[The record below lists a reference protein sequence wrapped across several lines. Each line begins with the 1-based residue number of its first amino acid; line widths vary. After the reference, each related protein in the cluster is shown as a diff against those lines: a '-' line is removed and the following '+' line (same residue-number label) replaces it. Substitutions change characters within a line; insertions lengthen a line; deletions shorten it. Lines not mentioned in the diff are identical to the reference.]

1 MGKIDELF
9 EPEKEPERDSDRIE
23 VIEELVNQWEFKE
36 ALKELDRVKLVPNMF
51 LGLRVFVRGILAAIK
66 ELQREGKLK
75 EDLRKAMVGYVES
88 LIPIANGITNLR
100 LKALAFA
107 DISVAFYMLDEN
119 LKSDFALKTALN
131 IATELGDDDITVEI
145 VKTLID
151 SGILTKAAY
160 AMNLVR
166 NRKKLDLILSQ
177 LAVMFY
183 ASGEL
188 EKAEVTLQHIES
200 RFHRANALYYMA
212 SIEAS
217 RDQEKALR
225 LLDTAFKIVEEI
237 ENPVLRFEMFLKLSD
252 LKYTITEEKSL
263 TADFSGPQ

>member
-1 MGKIDELF
+1 MGKLDELF

-51 LGLRVFVRGILAAIK
+51 LGLRVIVRGVLTAVK
-66 ELQREGKLK
+66 ESMKEGKLN
-75 EDLRKAMVGYVES
+75 EDIRKALVDYVES

-119 LKSDFALKTALN
+119 LKSDLALKTALN
-131 IATELGDDDITVEI
+131 IATEIGDDDITVEI

-151 SGILTKAAY
+151 RGILAKAAY

-183 ASGEL
+183 ASGEQ

-225 LLDTAFKIVEEI
+225 LLDAAFRIVEEI
-237 ENPVLRFEMFLKLSD
+237 ENPVLRFEMFLKLTE
-252 LKYTITEEKSL
+252 LKSKITGEGSTKI
-263 TADFSGPQ
+263 DFSGPQ